1 MSRKKK
7 RNGNQEE
14 TNELWEQPIY
24 DTEGEET
31 YSRSQKRNKKKSNT
45 AILTSVVILI
55 FLIVAIPISA
65 GVWALY
71 TKNNPEATSKT
82 TETTMS
88 STVDSSSFSSESST
102 VESSSLETSE
112 TSTESTTVESQE
124 VVVPPVDK
132 PETEVTPTPETPTD
146 AETEQNQA
154 TEGDYIEVLAGE
166 GPNAVAAR
174 AGISVDELYRLNNMT
189 PDNYF
194 LSPGQQ
200 LRIR

>member
-1 MSRKKK
+1 
-7 RNGNQEE
+7 
-14 TNELWEQPIY
+14 
-24 DTEGEET
+24 
-31 YSRSQKRNKKKSNT
+31 
-45 AILTSVVILI
+45 
-55 FLIVAIPISA
+55 
-65 GVWALY
+65 
-71 TKNNPEATSKT
+71 
-82 TETTMS
+82 MS
-88 STVDSSSFSSESST
+88 STVDSSSLSSESST

-154 TEGDYIEVLAGE
+154 TEGDYIEVLSGE

-174 AGISVDELYRLNNMT
+174 AGISVDELYRLNGMT